1 MLKRVSSFR
10 ILETKMG
17 AWGEREGVLEVYFIT
32 DAPQSRNAQESVESN
47 LSYGMVFPW
56 SCLVAKP
63 PP

>member
-1 MLKRVSSFR
+1 
-10 ILETKMG
+10 MG
-17 AWGEREGVLEVYFIT
+17 AWGEREGVLEVCFIT

-47 LSYGMVFPW
+47 LSNGMVFPW